1 MCSDQVAGEMAPRG
15 SEPAAAAG
23 GFEFRVLGP
32 VEVRVDG
39 RPVPLG
45 GTGVRDLLACLLLEP
60 NRVVSV
66 EHLVDALWG
75 ESPPPTARTMVQG
88 YVSRIRKLLATGSA
102 PQDRRPKLQTRAP
115 GYQLSVDPRSV
126 DAHRARDLVERAH
139 GLPPA
144 QRAEALS
151 EALALWRGP
160 ALFDVTSQL
169 LQRTSV
175 PHLDELKLLAL
186 EERVAAHIEIGHDQD
201 LVVELS
207 TLVDQYPLRERFTAQ
222 LMLANYR
229 AGHRAE
235 AQARYHA
242 LRRRLSDELGIDPGP
257 EVRSLYEKLL
267 RDDASLMPAR
277 PQQRGHDGLARPVPA
292 ELPPAAPGFV
302 GRERE
307 LQVLDR
313 LSGDP
318 GDGATGP
325 LAVVTGTAGVG
336 KSALA
341 TTWAHR
347 VAHAFPDGQ
356 LYAPLRGFD
365 AERAPLA
372 PAEALTSML
381 KALGVAA
388 DAIPVDLDDR
398 AALYRSLLAD
408 RQVLV
413 LLDNARDSDQV
424 RPLLPGATRSVVVV
438 TSRRRLDGLV
448 VRSGARVL
456 PLETLPTETAV
467 QLIDRAGAPSGS
479 ASEPA
484 ATRQLADLCG
494 GLPLALRIASARL
507 AANPGRRVTDL
518 VHELADERDRLHGL
532 DIDDADTSV
541 RRAFDISYRDLPP
554 PHRVT
559 FRLLGLVP
567 GHTFSVH
574 AVAALCGTD
583 LATARHRLRVLAL
596 AHLVT
601 ELEPD
606 RYGMHDLLRLY
617 ARDQLAAPPPDGSA
631 EDGSGGGGDS
641 DGAALRR
648 LLRFYLVVADQA
660 RRHLRPARDE
670 LDYSGDRQVHRPV
683 IPDRCAALEWFDL
696 EWPNLVA
703 AVRVANAEG
712 LHGHAWP
719 LVRLQFNYLMV
730 RCPWEDWIRIYSDGL
745 ASARELDDSAGKVL
759 MSAGL
764 GVAYSRSGQPGVALA
779 HYAESYRQAVAT
791 GDIGWLALTQ
801 VNMGSVLFRLRRY
814 AEARVHCREALAAY
828 RQLADRY
835 RQAGALNN
843 LAQVEQANGH
853 LVQALEHLL
862 EAEVMYREA
871 DDLETLAMVLNN
883 CGEVSI
889 ELGRIADGERYH
901 HEGLQV
907 ARNCG
912 SAMRQAAAYLGL
924 GDAAWSRGDEDVA
937 RTRWETA
944 LTIFETGGSPRAAEA
959 RGRLREHLGDAPR
972 E

>member
-1 MCSDQVAGEMAPRG
+1 MSGHRGE
-15 SEPAAAAG
+15 
-23 GFEFRVLGP
+23 
-32 VEVRVDG
+32 
-39 RPVPLG
+39 G
-45 GTGVRDLLACLLLEP
+45 GT
-60 NRVVSV
+60 S
-66 EHLVDALWG
+66 
-75 ESPPPTARTMVQG
+75 
-88 YVSRIRKLLATGSA
+88 
-102 PQDRRPKLQTRAP
+102 
-115 GYQLSVDPRSV
+115 
-126 DAHRARDLVERAH
+126 
-139 GLPPA
+139 
-144 QRAEALS
+144 
-151 EALALWRGP
+151 
-160 ALFDVTSQL
+160 
-169 LQRTSV
+169 
-175 PHLDELKLLAL
+175 
-186 EERVAAHIEIGHDQD
+186 
-201 LVVELS
+201 
-207 TLVDQYPLRERFTAQ
+207 
-222 LMLANYR
+222 
-229 AGHRAE
+229 
-235 AQARYHA
+235 
-242 LRRRLSDELGIDPGP
+242 
-257 EVRSLYEKLL
+257 
-267 RDDASLMPAR
+267 
-277 PQQRGHDGLARPVPA
+277 
-292 ELPPAAPGFV
+292 
-302 GRERE
+302 
-307 LQVLDR
+307 
-313 LSGDP
+313 
-318 GDGATGP
+318 P

-347 VAHAFPDGQ
+347 AAPAFPDGQ

-408 RQVLV
+408 RRVLV

-448 VRSGARVL
+448 VRTGARVL
-456 PLETLPTETAV
+456 PLETLSTETAV
-467 QLIDRAGAPSGS
+467 QLIDSAGAPSGS

-554 PHRVT
+554 THRAA

-617 ARDQLAAPPPDGSA
+617 ARDQLSAPAP
-631 EDGSGGGGDS
+631 
-641 DGAALRR
+641 DGAAEGSDAAALQQ

-660 RRHLRPARDE
+660 RRYLRPARDE
-670 LDYSGDRQVHRPV
+670 LDYSADQQVHRPALA
-683 IPDRCAALEWFDL
+683 DRYAALEWFDL

-703 AVRVANAEG
+703 AVRVATAEG
-712 LHGHAWP
+712 LHEHAWP

-730 RCPWEDWIRIYSDGL
+730 RCPWEDWIRIYDDGL
-745 ASARELDDSAGKVL
+745 ASARELDDPAGKVL

-791 GDIGWLALTQ
+791 GDPGWLALTQ
-801 VNMGSVLFRLRRY
+801 VNMGSVLFRLSRY
-814 AEARVHCREALAAY
+814 AEAQVHCREALAAY
-828 RQLADRY
+828 RQLGDRY

-843 LAQVEQANGH
+843 LAQVVQANGR
-853 LVQALEHLL
+853 LEEALEHLL

-889 ELGRIADGERYH
+889 ELGRVADGERYH

-944 LTIFETGGSPRAAEA
+944 LTIFETGGSPRAGEV
-959 RGRLREHLGDAPR
+959 RTRLRDLLDGARR